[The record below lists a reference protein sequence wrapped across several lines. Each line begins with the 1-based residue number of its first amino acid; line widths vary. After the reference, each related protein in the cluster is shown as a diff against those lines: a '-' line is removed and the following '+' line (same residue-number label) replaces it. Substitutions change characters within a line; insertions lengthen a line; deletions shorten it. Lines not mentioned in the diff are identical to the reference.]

1 MYVDAID
8 PLKEERE
15 RVIRMMNTELRQAT
29 DVRASL
35 RTVLSKDFKRY
46 KYIYFMLLPVLV
58 YYIVFC
64 YIPMYGSFMAFQNY
78 NIMKGI
84 FASPMAAHAGFDNF
98 IQFFKSPYFSR
109 VVGNTLYLNFLL
121 LIFGFPI
128 PIIFALLINE
138 VTNKSFKRVVQTIS
152 YMPFFISMVVVAGII
167 YDFSSSDGLFYAIAH
182 YFGFNQNINLLSKS
196 NLYRPIYVIS
206 DIWQNMGF
214 SSIIYISALSGINP
228 ELNEAAVID
237 GAGRWKR
244 MLHITLPGIS
254 STIIILFILAL
265 GNVMSIGLEK
275 VLLLYSPAVYNVAD
289 VIPSYI
295 YRQGIVTA
303 QFSYSAAVGLFNSVI
318 NFIVLIAANKLS
330 GRFTGIRL
338 F

>member
-1 MYVDAID
+1 
-8 PLKEERE
+8 
-15 RVIRMMNTELRQAT
+15 MMNTELRQPT
-29 DVRASL
+29 DVRARL
-35 RTVLSKDFKRY
+35 GTVLSKDFKRY
-46 KYIYFMLLPVLV
+46 KYIYFMLIPILV

-64 YIPMYGSFMAFQNY
+64 YLPMYGGFMAFQNY

-84 FASPMAAHAGFDNF
+84 FGSPLASHAGFDNF

-167 YDFSSSDGLFYAIAH
+167 YDFSSSDGLFYSIAH
-182 YFGFNQNINLLSKS
+182 YFGFNENINLLAKS

-214 SSIIYISALSGINP
+214 SSIIYISALSSINP

-275 VLLLYSPAVYNVAD
+275 VLLLYSPAVYDVAD

-295 YRQGIVTA
+295 YRQGIITA
-303 QFSYSAAVGLFNSVI
+303 EFSYSAAVGLFNSVI
-318 NFIVLIAANKLS
+318 NFIVLIAANRLS
-330 GRFTGIRL
+330 GRFTGTSL